1 MRIEKIR
8 VEGFRLLEDVEIM
21 LEPTST
27 VIVGRN
33 NSGKTSLTDVFDR
46 FAGEN
51 GPRFRLEDFSAG
63 IRGKFL
69 QARDKRAAGE
79 APENVLAALPVIS
92 VTLTFRYYP
101 ENELGA
107 LSPFVIDLDP
117 GTTTAIVRLVYGP
130 SLATI
135 SHLLEVPPLEGEDD
149 ANRHFF
155 RHIREALH
163 KSYSSQVFAVDPT
176 DATNTRSFDGASAV
190 SALLQCGFVGAQR
203 TLDISRHGDTDVIG
217 KLLGTLFQTANSAT
231 AAADDQAIAASLKVA
246 VEGIEKQIQDNFD
259 TLLKGLLPALAA
271 FGFPSLNDTELRPET
286 SLNVD
291 GLLSDHTKI
300 LYEAMDG
307 VHLPEG
313 YNGLGTRNLIY
324 MLLKLETFHKAY
336 RARLTRPG
344 VHLIFIE
351 EPEAHLHPQM
361 QEVFINQLNEAV
373 KALSEKYPNEPEWQ
387 VQFVVST
394 HSSHIANAAKFD
406 AIRYFLSSRE
416 QVETHRRTKVK
427 DFRKG
432 MDSISPQ
439 DREFLHQYMTLTKCD
454 LYFADKAILVEG
466 TTERIL
472 MPRICRIVD
481 KDLPDASKL
490 ARQYV
495 TTIEVGG
502 AYANKFYPLLDFLEL
517 KSLVIT
523 DLDTVYLDQ
532 TTVPAKLKKC
542 PFTQGTRT
550 SNVGIKSWFD
560 EQPGQALTPAVLVTK
575 PVTEKIKNY
584 RRIAYQ
590 IPEEGSQDCARSYED
605 ALILANQN
613 IFQLPEG
620 DKAVLAWEQAK
631 GMRKADTAL
640 EFALREEDWNV
651 PRYIREGLIWLSEP
665 PPPPTQAPPVGAVAE
680 PGAATEPAT
689 VVDAAAEA
697 EAVVA

>member
-1 MRIEKIR
+1 MRIERIR
-8 VEGFRLLEDVEIM
+8 VEGFRLLENVEI
-21 LEPTST
+21 LFEPTST

-46 FAGEN
+46 FAGDN
-51 GPRFRLEDFSAG
+51 GPKFRLEDFSAG
-63 IRGKFL
+63 IRSKFL
-69 QARDKRAAGE
+69 EAREKRVAGD
-79 APENVLAALPVIS
+79 APEGILAVLPTIS
-92 VTLTFRYYP
+92 VTLTFRYDP
-101 ENELGA
+101 AEELGP

-117 GTTTAIVRLVYGP
+117 NTTTAIVRVVYGP
-130 SLATI
+130 DLSTVA
-135 SHLLEVPPLEGEDD
+135 HLLDMPPHEGENGT
-149 ANRHFF
+149 NRQFF
-155 RHIREALH
+155 HHIREALP
-163 KSYSSQVFAVDPT
+163 KSYSSQIFAIDPT
-176 DATNTRSFDGASAV
+176 DSSNIRSLDGASALNSLV
-190 SALLQCGFVGAQR
+190 QCGFVGAQR
-203 TLDISRHGDTDVIG
+203 TLDLSRQGDTDVIG
-217 KLLGTLFQTANSAT
+217 KLLGTLFHTATAAT
-231 AAADDQAIAASLKVA
+231 AAATDQAIAASLKSA
-246 VEGIEKQIQDNFD
+246 VEGVEKQIQDNFD

-286 SLNVD
+286 SLNVE

-300 LYEAMDG
+300 LYEALDG

-336 RARLTRPG
+336 RARPTRPG
-344 VHLIFIE
+344 VHLVFIE

-373 KALSEKYPNEPEWQ
+373 KALSTKYPGEPEWQ

-394 HSSHIANAAKFD
+394 HSSHVANAAQFD
-406 AIRYFLSSRE
+406 AIRYFLSSRSE
-416 QVETHRRTKVK
+416 AGNHRRTKVK

-432 MDSISPQ
+432 MNAIPPE

-472 MPRICRIVD
+472 MPRICQIVD
-481 KDLPDASKL
+481 KELSDDNKL

-532 TTVPAKLKKC
+532 AIAPPRLKKC
-542 PFTQGTRT
+542 PYVQGTRT
-550 SNVGIKSWFD
+550 SNAGIKSWFN
-560 EQPGQALTPAVLVTK
+560 EQPGQEMTPADLIAK
-575 PVTEKIKNY
+575 PAADKIKNY

-590 IPEEGSQDCARSYED
+590 IPEEGGQDCARSYED
-605 ALILANQN
+605 ALILANQDH
-613 IFQLPEG
+613 FQLPEG
-620 DKAVLAWEQAK
+620 DKAALAWEQAK
-631 GMRKADTAL
+631 DMPKADTAL
-640 EFALREEDWNV
+640 EFALREEDWVV
-651 PRYIREGLIWLSEP
+651 PRYIKEGLIWLSEP
-665 PPPPTQAPPVGAVAE
+665 PLPPADIPPADAVAE
-680 PGAATEPAT
+680 PVAA
-689 VVDAAAEA
+689 
-697 EAVVA
+697 